1 MSANIFKTTAAALDT
16 RKCCYTVERIHFCS
30 SKKAERRGWLLGESL
45 WLILIVYLRGMN
57 LELWVAPIPG
67 LPCFTGL

>member
-16 RKCCYTVERIHFCS
+16 RKCCYTGERIHFCS
-30 SKKAERRGWLLGESL
+30 SKKQREGAGFLEKAN
-45 WLILIVYLRGMN
+45 IVYLRGMN

-67 LPCFTGL
+67 LPCFTWGQR